1 MIEQIKPQLNQK
13 STLKSTQT
21 EEDLNYSSVEKHSV
35 SLTDAEYEFLFN
47 QLLEGVAHGWHSVK
61 IAKFFERLGE
71 RGQQK
76 LWIDWLERYQAKILA
91 GSDPNQQQL
100 GARMIRLGELSQSI
114 PSIKQI
120 GITAYHIGKQIVY
133 GRDPNLIWE
142 YDGAD
147 LPLVPEETTAEETVE
162 PQSAAPESNTS
173 TTSNA
178 SSSSSFA
185 EAANWIQDAIAE
197 FIELAETA
205 GDRSATS
212 ETENN
217 NEDNSSAE
225 TSELEGEDDS
235 SAETSELNGEDD
247 SSAETSELNGEDDSS
262 PETLELEGKN
272 HSSAETLELNGED
285 NSSPETSELDV
296 RPEQQSEELSIDR
309 PVERKE
315 TENLVEKEP
324 NLVKATKSES
334 SLLTEENVINLSW
347 QQFVEL
353 IEKDDHLVEQIA
365 TQLNLSDKNPQSI
378 IKAVSSQLNSNE
390 SELIDKSTLKLI
402 ESWFDLGLKQASAG
416 NLDEAIISW
425 EKALEL
431 NPNLGEAW
439 HNRGSALGRLGNY
452 EEALASFE
460 QTLKIDPHNA
470 QAWNERGHVL
480 YQLSQWQG
488 AADSWERAVTIV
500 SNNYQFWY
508 NRGCALEKL
517 QQYQEAIASYEKALE
532 IKPDFQLARSRYIS
546 LLANRHPIN

>member
-1 MIEQIKPQLNQK
+1 MIRQIKPQLNQQ
-13 STLKSTQT
+13 STPKFPKI
-21 EEDLNYSSVEKHSV
+21 EGDLNYSSVEEHSV
-35 SLTDAEYEFLFN
+35 SSLPSLTDADREFLFN

-61 IAKFFERLGE
+61 IAKFFQRLGE

-76 LWIDWLERYQAKILA
+76 LWVAWLERYQNKILA
-91 GSDPNQQQL
+91 DSDLYQQQL
-100 GARMIRLGELSQSI
+100 GARMIRLGEISQSI
-114 PSIKQI
+114 SSIKQI
-120 GITAYHIGKQIVY
+120 GSTAYKIGKQIIY
-133 GRDPNLIWE
+133 GQDPHLIWE

-147 LPLVPEETTAEETVE
+147 LPIVSEEATEEVPSDRQAVEENDVPTVA
-162 PQSAAPESNTS
+162 QNTS
-173 TTSNA
+173 SA
-178 SSSSSFA
+178 SSSFT
-185 EAANWIQDAIAE
+185 EAANWIQEAIAE
-197 FIELAETA
+197 FVELAEKAADESVITE
-205 GDRSATS
+205 S

-217 NEDNSSAE
+217 SEDR
-225 TSELEGEDDS
+225 
-235 SAETSELNGEDD
+235 
-247 SSAETSELNGEDDSS
+247 SS
-262 PETLELEGKN
+262 PETVETSTPSPQPTQL
-272 HSSAETLELNGED
+272 SSSETVETNTPSPQPTQLSSSETAET
-285 NSSPETSELDV
+285 SIPSPQPT
-296 RPEQQSEELSIDR
+296 QLSVAHS
-309 PVERKE
+309 VERQEK
-315 TENLVEKEP
+315 ENLVKQEP
-324 NLVKATKSES
+324 NLVKANKIEPA
-334 SLLTEENVINLSW
+334 LLQDDNIINLSW

-378 IKAVSSQLNSNE
+378 IKAGSSQLNSNE

-402 ESWFDLGLKQASAG
+402 ESWFELGLKQASAG

>member
-21 EEDLNYSSVEKHSV
+21 EADLNYSSVEEHSV

-91 GSDPNQQQL
+91 GSDLYQQQL

-147 LPLVPEETTAEETVE
+147 LPLVPEENTAEENVE
-162 PQSAAPESNTS
+162 PQSAVPESNTS
-173 TTSNA
+173 PTSDT
-178 SSSSSFA
+178 SSSSFA

-205 GDRSATS
+205 GDRSDTS

-217 NEDNSSAE
+217 TQDNS
-225 TSELEGEDDS
+225 T
-235 SAETSELNGEDD
+235 AETSELNTQEP
-247 SSAETSELNGEDDSS
+247 STAETSELNTQEHST
-262 PETLELEGKN
+262 PEI
-272 HSSAETLELNGED
+272 
-285 NSSPETSELDV
+285 SELDV

-309 PVERKE
+309 SVERQE
-315 TENLVEKEP
+315 TENVVEKEP
-324 NLVKATKSES
+324 NLVKATKSEL

-353 IEKDDHLVEQIA
+353 IEKDDYLVEQIA
-365 TQLNLSDKNPQSI
+365 KQFNLTDKDTQSI
-378 IKAVSSQLNSNE
+378 IKAVSNQINDNKSIS
-390 SELIDKSTLKLI
+390 IDESTLRLV
-402 ESWFDLGLKQASAG
+402 ESWFNLGLKQASTG
-416 NLDEAIISW
+416 DLEESVISW

-431 NPNLGEAW
+431 NPNLAEAW

-452 EEALASFE
+452 QEALESFD
-460 QTLKIDPHNA
+460 QTLKIDPRNA

-480 YQLSQWQG
+480 YQLRQWQE
-488 AADSWERAVTIV
+488 AVDSWDRAIAIV

-508 NRGCALEKL
+508 NRGCALEEL

-532 IKPDFQLARSRYIS
+532 IKPDFQWAKSRYIS
-546 LLANRHPIN
+546 LLANIHPIN